1 MYGANLDCVVWNLK
15 IKSKNDNG
23 NKASGW
29 DGFFFQG
36 VFFLLCVSFFITGMK
51 NDK

>member
-29 DGFFFQG
+29 D
-36 VFFLLCVSFFITGMK
+36 VFFPRGFLFIMRIIFHNGHEK
-51 NDK
+51 